1 MSGTKKERRAFTIIE
16 LESGIK
22 HDSLDAAPNV
32 PLLIDLVDFTPV
44 DLAKIS
50 QRFEI
55 DLEDLQDVQDLDE
68 RPRFQIENKYTMLI
82 LRVPVNLDVEE
93 RPYSTYPIGVF
104 TNGRDIII
112 VKNQLVPLR
121 KDRVWLK
128 LRSSTTPSEVIYHLW
143 ETIIKSFEYTLDIV
157 EATINNMEDRLL
169 TELYPSQLDRFF
181 QLSRDTIFM
190 EAALKANMRV
200 LRRLKRVHMIGK
212 MPLDADRLEELEVDL
227 EQQMGLSA
235 IYRDLINNA
244 MNAYDS
250 IVGHNLSKVMKTLT
264 VISLVV
270 SVPTLIASLYGMN
283 VGLPLES
290 DPFAFVIIT
299 LFSLIITVPL
309 LFYLKLKKLV

>member
-22 HDSLDAAPNV
+22 HDSLDAAPDV
-32 PLLIDLVDFTPV
+32 PLLIDLVDFSLE

-68 RPRFQIENKYTMLI
+68 RPRLQIEDKYTMLI
-82 LRVPVNLDVEE
+82 LRVPVNLEVEE

-128 LRSSTTPSEVIYHLW
+128 LRNSTTPNEVIYYLW
-143 ETIIKSFEYTLDIV
+143 DTIIKSFEYTLDIV
-157 EATINNMEDRLL
+157 ESTINNMEDRLL
-169 TELYPSQLDRFF
+169 AELYPSQLDRFF

-190 EAALKANMRV
+190 EAALKANMKV

-212 MPLDADRLEELEVDL
+212 MALDTDRLEELEVDL

-309 LFYLKLKKLV
+309 LFYLKFKKLV